1 MATKTYKKMEELTE
15 KAKSKDI
22 ISVAESLG
30 IKLTRTGQSFK
41 GEWAGHDS
49 FSFNP
54 RKNTFDWYG
63 RGLHGDSIDLV
74 KTIKDVN
81 FKGAVAYLNEID
93 VESFDLSKLPPKEKF
108 SYYLKDNEDIQELN
122 QYLIDKRGHSE
133 DTVSFFLSEGILSQS
148 TWRTTLDSG
157 KYFYEPVAVFKQLN
171 KQGAIDGASVQGFYK
186 NERIH
191 KDHKSGHLKRIMP
204 KSDGYGGFALN
215 IGKPRRL
222 IIFEAPIDMMSYYD
236 LHKEKLTDVKLVA
249 CDGYKL
255 MAYARYIIEIL
266 NPTWVYNSTSEGQK
280 DVYDRIQKIEEILP
294 NIEGLPQNF
303 ITFAYDNDAA
313 GNQFIQQ
320 FRETYPNIGKLS
332 QSDLPPLKEGQIKSD
347 WNDYLQKNKKEIKNT
362 IMNDNL
368 LKNYY
373 EMSLKDIRKGFDQ
386 FMTHTEDI
394 EYRQEMW
401 ENLQQNHKKY
411 RTQMIERN
419 LLPGEVYSEGHFI
432 QGEEKSAFD
441 FIDYED
447 IIPGSYDEETQTL
460 KIGFT
465 ANDKVKYNLHHF
477 EAVAKVTIPKQANRK
492 IVLDSK
498 EYFKSIAPETSLP
511 NVMEWKISRKEFE
524 IALTKET
531 DKGEIIPAKD
541 KITDEKSENYKHDI
555 YFYDGSGE
563 PELVARV
570 KDDESLAEAPIL
582 GNKERRKDRNYYLN
596 PTPSELKKIN
606 LSKFGLSEDKNLES
620 FTKKYLEKHKGI
632 EIIKNSPE
640 EPQEKNDFSN
650 KKERIN
656 GSMGSLPS
664 ENLEGSPVPDAK
676 APFESTVT
684 SDPTQSSR
692 YLKFT
697 TDRGYVSKVKQGYK
711 IADSKDLNYL
721 NRYAGV
727 IQDTAQWYQEQL
739 ADSQVYYLYQD
750 KDEVNILKVDYL
762 KSNFTHLTGVFA
774 LDKKQTSEK
783 TLDDLAAGKGHFNNL
798 LVSYGYR
805 EKLQVLPL
813 LPEIVE
819 STSFVF
825 NDLSDVPKM
834 GQLNVEKAIQSE
846 DKELL
851 LAFRSADG
859 KNFPASLLK
868 TGKNLKNS
876 LAEAADKKVI
886 LGVFQSKN
894 DEIMQLSINTE
905 VVKDRNINLKDFLE
919 SSLQE
924 QEIQKNEL
932 PNVQNNIEKEENKS
946 KSDSQCLSDILKAK
960 DTHAL
965 TAHMKAGVKEY
976 LNSDTY
982 KNYLNAVSKF
992 HRYSSKNIRLLLSQN
1007 ENISMVASYKD
1018 WKEKFERQVSK
1029 GSKSLKVYVPKIQK
1043 LKDYEGKVKLDPN
1056 GKEMTRTYFQL
1067 GSVFDVSQTTGKE
1080 IPKPVYQLEG
1090 EVKNYSNI
1098 YAALTKTTKA
1108 EIGFTDISTG
1118 AHGFYQP
1125 DSDIIRIQKGMKQ
1138 EQTIKTV
1145 IHEIAHSNLHNLEA
1159 RKKHE
1164 YTKEEK
1170 ELQAE
1175 SIAYVVSN
1183 HLGIDTSSYSFGYLA
1198 NWSSDKNTLDHLESS
1213 MSIIRDEAAKIIS
1226 RLDQELTQVK
1236 TKSAAKDS
1244 LESDIEKARL
1254 KQQQMEVNS
1263 QSKKEQRSLT
1273 QDNQE
1278 QQKEQNKK

>member
-22 ISVAESLG
+22 ISVAENLG

-93 VESFDLSKLPPKEKF
+93 VDSFDKSKLPPKEKF
-108 SYYLKDNEDIQELN
+108 SYYLKDNEGIQELN
-122 QYLIDKRGHSE
+122 QYLIEKRGLSD
-133 DTVSFFLSEGILSQS
+133 DTVSFFISAGILSQS
-148 TWRTTLDSG
+148 TWRTTIDSG
-157 KYFYEPVAVFKQLN
+157 EYFYEPVAVFKQIN
-171 KQGAIDGASVQGFYK
+171 NQGAIDGASVQGFYK
-186 NERIH
+186 NEKIH
-191 KDHKSGHLKRIMP
+191 KAHKSDHLKRIMP

-215 IGKPRRL
+215 IGTPKRL

-249 CDGYKL
+249 CDGYKP

-266 NPTWVYNSTSEGQK
+266 NPTWVYNSTSEGQQ
-280 DVYDRIQKIEEILP
+280 DVYDRIQKIEEIIP

-320 FRETYPNIGKLS
+320 FRETYPNIGQLS
-332 QSDLPPLKEGQIKSD
+332 QSDLPPLEEGQLKSD

-368 LKNYY
+368 
-373 EMSLKDIRKGFDQ
+373 
-386 FMTHTEDI
+386 
-394 EYRQEMW
+394 
-401 ENLQQNHKKY
+401 
-411 RTQMIERN
+411 
-419 LLPGEVYSEGHFI
+419 
-432 QGEEKSAFD
+432 
-441 FIDYED
+441 
-447 IIPGSYDEETQTL
+447 
-460 KIGFT
+460 
-465 ANDKVKYNLHHF
+465 
-477 EAVAKVTIPKQANRK
+477 
-492 IVLDSK
+492 SK
-498 EYFKSIAPETSLP
+498 TF
-511 NVMEWKISRKEFE
+511 
-524 IALTKET
+524 
-531 DKGEIIPAKD
+531 
-541 KITDEKSENYKHDI
+541 
-555 YFYDGSGE
+555 
-563 PELVARV
+563 
-570 KDDESLAEAPIL
+570 
-582 GNKERRKDRNYYLN
+582 
-596 PTPSELKKIN
+596 SELKQE
-606 LSKFGLSEDKNLES
+606 LLLES
-620 FTKKYLEKHKGI
+620 QRVKK
-632 EIIKNSPE
+632 SPE
-640 EPQEKNDFSN
+640 EPQEKDNFSN

-676 APFESTVT
+676 ASFESTVT

-711 IADSKDLNYL
+711 IADPKDLNYL

-739 ADSQVYYLYQD
+739 ADSKVYYLYQD
-750 KDEVNILKVDYL
+750 KDEVNILEVDYL

-894 DEIMQLSINTE
+894 DEIKQLSINTE
-905 VVKDRNINLKDFLE
+905 IVSDRDINLKNFLE
-919 SSLQE
+919 LALQE
-924 QEIQKNEL
+924 QEIQKSEL
-932 PNVQNNIEKEENKS
+932 PNIDNNIEKRDNRVNFDS
-946 KSDSQCLSDILKAK
+946 KSLSDILKEN

-965 TAHMKAGVKEY
+965 SAHMKAGVKEY
-976 LNSDTY
+976 LNSNTY
-982 KNYLNAVSKF
+982 KNYLDAVSKL

-1007 ENISMVASYKD
+1007 QNISMVASYKD

-1043 LKDYEGKVKLDPN
+1043 LKDDEGKVKLDPN

-1175 SIAYVVSN
+1175 SVAYVVSN
-1183 HLGIDTSSYSFGYLA
+1183 HLGVDTSSYSFGYLA

-1213 MSIIRDEAAKIIS
+1213 MSIVRDEAAKIIS

-1236 TKSAAKDS
+1236 TKTVAKNS
-1244 LESDIEKARL
+1244 LEADIEKARL
-1254 KQQQMEVNS
+1254 KQQQMEVSS
-1263 QSKKEQRSLT
+1263 QTKKEQSPT
-1273 QDNQE
+1273 QDNQG
-1278 QQKEQNKK
+1278 QQKEPNKK

>member
-1 MATKTYKKMEELTE
+1 MEELTE

-22 ISVAESLG
+22 ISVAENLG

-93 VESFDLSKLPPKEKF
+93 VESFDKSKLPPKEKF
-108 SYYLKDNEDIQELN
+108 SYYLKDNEDVRELN
-122 QYLIDKRGHSE
+122 QYLIEKRGHSE
-133 DTVSFFLSEGILSQS
+133 DTVSFFISEGILSQS
-148 TWRTTLDSG
+148 TWRTTLDNG
-157 KYFYEPVAVFKQLN
+157 EYFYESVAVFKQLN

-186 NERIH
+186 NEKIH

-215 IGKPRRL
+215 IGTPKRL

-236 LHKEKLTDVKLVA
+236 LHKENLADVKLVA
-249 CDGYKL
+249 CDGYKP

-280 DVYDRIQKIEEILP
+280 DVYDRIQKIEEIIP

-320 FRETYPNIGKLS
+320 FKQTYPNIGQLS
-332 QSDLPPLKEGQIKSD
+332 QSDLPPLEEGQLKSD
-347 WNDYLQKNKKEIKNT
+347 WNDYLQKNKKEIQNT

-386 FMTHTEDI
+386 FMTQTEDI

-419 LLPGEVYSEGHFI
+419 LLLGEVYTEGHFI

-447 IIPGSYDEETQTL
+447 IVPGSYDEETQTL

-511 NVMEWKISRKEFE
+511 NVMEWKISRKYFE
-524 IALTKET
+524 TALPKALNKT
-531 DKGEIIPAKD
+531 DI
-541 KITDEKSENYKHDI
+541 
-555 YFYDGSGE
+555 DG
-563 PELVARV
+563 
-570 KDDESLAEAPIL
+570 AEM
-582 GNKERRKDRNYYLN
+582 
-596 PTPSELKKIN
+596 KK
-606 LSKFGLSEDKNLES
+606 
-620 FTKKYLEKHKGI
+620 
-632 EIIKNSPE
+632 SPE

-664 ENLEGSPVPDAK
+664 ANLEGSPVPDAK

-711 IADSKDLNYL
+711 IVDSKDLNYL

-727 IQDTAQWYQEQL
+727 IQDTAQWYQEHL
-739 ADSQVYYLYQD
+739 ADSKVYYLYQD

-894 DEIMQLSINTE
+894 DEIKQLSINTE
-905 VVKDRNINLKDFLE
+905 VVKDKNINLKDFLE
-919 SSLQE
+919 TSLQE

-932 PNVQNNIEKEENKS
+932 PNVKNNIEKEENNS
-946 KSDSQCLSDILKAK
+946 KSDLKSLSDILKAK

-982 KNYLNAVSKF
+982 KNYLDAVSKF

-1043 LKDYEGKVKLDPN
+1043 LKDDEGKVKLDPN
-1056 GKEMTRTYFQL
+1056 GKELTRTYFQL

-1080 IPKPVYQLEG
+1080 IPKPVYKLEG

-1108 EIGFTDISTG
+1108 EIGFTDISSS

-1125 DSDIIRIQKGMKQ
+1125 DADIIRIQKGMKQ

-1175 SIAYVVSN
+1175 SVAYVVSN

>member
-22 ISVAESLG
+22 VSVADSLG

-93 VESFDLSKLPPKEKF
+93 VESFDKSKLSPKEKF

-157 KYFYEPVAVFKQLN
+157 EYFYEPVAVFKQLN
-171 KQGAIDGASVQGFYK
+171 KQGVIDGASVQGFYK
-186 NERIH
+186 NEKIH

-215 IGKPRRL
+215 IGTPKRL

-236 LHKEKLTDVKLVA
+236 LHKENLTDVKLVA
-249 CDGYKL
+249 CDGYKP

-266 NPTWVYNSTSEGQK
+266 NPTWVYNSTSEDQK
-280 DVYDRIQKIEEILP
+280 DVYDRIQKIEEIIP

-320 FRETYPNIGKLS
+320 FKQTYPNIGQLS
-332 QSDLPPLKEGQIKSD
+332 QSDLPPLEEGQLKSD
-347 WNDYLQKNKKEIKNT
+347 WNDYLQKNKKEIQNT

-447 IIPGSYDEETQTL
+447 IVPGSYDEETQTL

-492 IVLDSK
+492 IVLNSK

-511 NVMEWKISRKEFE
+511 NVMEWKISRKDFEVALNKQKTESTHKEFVNE
-524 IALTKET
+524 INNLEKYAS
-531 DKGEIIPAKD
+531 DKGLYLWTRNENWMSD
-541 KITDEKSENYKHDI
+541 SENDEGEQFLFDEGLYAANA
-555 YFYDGSGE
+555 YDFTSIDDFDAWLKAE
-563 PELVARV
+563 EVFLV
-570 KDDESLAEAPIL
+570 DGL
-582 GNKERRKDRNYYLN
+582 GQTK
-596 PTPSELKKIN
+596 TFSELKHE
-606 LSKFGLSEDKNLES
+606 LLLES
-620 FTKKYLEKHKGI
+620 QKVKK
-632 EIIKNSPE
+632 SPE
-640 EPQEKNDFSN
+640 EPQEKDNFSN

-697 TDRGYVSKVKQGYK
+697 TDKGYVSKVKQGYK
-711 IADSKDLNYL
+711 IADPKDLNYL

-739 ADSQVYYLYQD
+739 ADSKVYYLYQD
-750 KDEVNILKVDYL
+750 KNEVNILEVDYL

-851 LAFRSADG
+851 LAFRSVDG

-868 TGKNLKNS
+868 TGKNFKNS

-894 DEIMQLSINTE
+894 YEIKQLSINTE
-905 VVKDRNINLKDFLE
+905 VVKDRNLSLKDFLE

-932 PNVQNNIEKEENKS
+932 PNIENNIEKAENKA
-946 KSDSQCLSDILKAK
+946 KSDSKSLSDILKSK

-982 KNYLNAVSKF
+982 KNYLDAVSKF

-1007 ENISMVASYKD
+1007 QNISMVASYKD

-1043 LKDYEGKVKLDPN
+1043 LKDDEGKVKLDPN

-1175 SIAYVVSN
+1175 SVAYVVSN

-1198 NWSSDKNTLDHLESS
+1198 NWSSDINTLDHLESS
-1213 MSIIRDEAAKIIS
+1213 MAIIRDEASKIIS

-1254 KQQQMEVNS
+1254 KQQQMEVSS
-1263 QSKKEQRSLT
+1263 QTKKEQSPI
-1273 QDNQE
+1273 QDNQV
-1278 QQKEQNKK
+1278 QQKEPNKK

>member
-15 KAKSKDI
+15 KAKTKDI
-22 ISVAESLG
+22 VSVAESLG
-30 IKLTRTGQSFK
+30 IKLTRTGQSYK

-63 RGLHGDSIDLV
+63 RGLHGDAIDLV
-74 KTIKDVN
+74 KTIKDLN

-93 VESFDLSKLPPKEKF
+93 VDSFDKSKLPPKEKF

-122 QYLIDKRGHSE
+122 QYLIEKRGHSE
-133 DTVSFFLSEGILSQS
+133 DTVSFFVSEGILSQS
-148 TWRTTLDSG
+148 TWRTTLNSG
-157 KYFYEPVAVFKQLN
+157 EYFYEPVAVFKQIN

-186 NERIH
+186 NEKIH

-215 IGKPRRL
+215 IGTPKRI

-236 LHKEKLTDVKLVA
+236 LHKENLNDVKLIA
-249 CDGYKL
+249 CDGYKP

-266 NPTWVYNSTSEGQK
+266 NPAWVYKSTSEGQQ
-280 DVYDRIQKIEEILP
+280 DVYDRIQKIEEIIP

-332 QSDLPPLKEGQIKSD
+332 QSDLPPLEEGQLKSD

-419 LLPGEVYSEGHFI
+419 LLPGEFYTEGHFI

-447 IIPGSYDEETQTL
+447 IVPGSYDEETQTL

-492 IVLDSK
+492 IVLNSK

-511 NVMEWKISRKEFE
+511 NVMEWKISRKDFEVALNKQKTESTHKEFVNE
-524 IALTKET
+524 INNLEKYAS
-531 DKGEIIPAKD
+531 DKGVYLWTRNENWMSD
-541 KITDEKSENYKHDI
+541 SENDEGEQFLFDEGLYAANA
-555 YFYDGSGE
+555 YDFTSIDDLDAWLKAE
-563 PELVARV
+563 EVFLVNG
-570 KDDESLAEAPIL
+570 L
-582 GNKERRKDRNYYLN
+582 GQTKSF
-596 PTPSELKKIN
+596 SELKHE
-606 LSKFGLSEDKNLES
+606 LLLES
-620 FTKKYLEKHKGI
+620 QKVKK
-632 EIIKNSPE
+632 SPE
-640 EPQEKNDFSN
+640 EPQEKDNFSN

-664 ENLEGSPVPDAK
+664 ENLEGSPAPDAK

-711 IADSKDLNYL
+711 IADPKDLNYL

-739 ADSQVYYLYQD
+739 ADSKVYYLYQD
-750 KDEVNILKVDYL
+750 KDEVNILEVDYL

-894 DEIMQLSINTE
+894 DEIKQLSINTE

-924 QEIQKNEL
+924 QEIQKIEL
-932 PNVQNNIEKEENKS
+932 PNIENNIEKAENKA
-946 KSDSQCLSDILKAK
+946 KSDSKSLSDILKAK

-982 KNYLNAVSKF
+982 KNYLDAVSKF

-1007 ENISMVASYKD
+1007 QNISMVASYKD

-1043 LKDYEGKVKLDPN
+1043 LKDDEGKVKLDPS

-1175 SIAYVVSN
+1175 SVAYVVSN

-1198 NWSSDKNTLDHLESS
+1198 NWSSDINTLNHLESS
-1213 MSIIRDEAAKIIS
+1213 MAIIRDEAAKIIS

-1254 KQQQMEVNS
+1254 KQQQMEVSS
-1263 QSKKEQRSLT
+1263 QTKKEQSPI
-1273 QDNQE
+1273 QDNQV
-1278 QQKEQNKK
+1278 QQKEPNKK

>member
-22 ISVAESLG
+22 ISVAERLS

-93 VESFDLSKLPPKEKF
+93 VDSFDNSKLPPKEKF

-122 QYLIDKRGHSE
+122 QYLIEKRGLSD
-133 DTVSFFLSEGILSQS
+133 DTVSFFISAGILSQS

-157 KYFYEPVAVFKQLN
+157 EYFYEPVAVFKQIN
-171 KQGAIDGASVQGFYK
+171 NHGAIDGASVQGFYK
-186 NERIH
+186 NEKIH
-191 KDHKSGHLKRIMP
+191 KAHKSGHLKRIMP

-215 IGKPRRL
+215 IGTPKRL

-249 CDGYKL
+249 CDGYKP

-266 NPTWVYNSTSEGQK
+266 NPTWVYNSTSEGQQ
-280 DVYDRIQKIEEILP
+280 DVYDRIQKIEEIIP

-320 FRETYPNIGKLS
+320 FRETYPNIGQLS
-332 QSDLPPLKEGQIKSD
+332 QSDLPPLEEGQLKSD

-368 LKNYY
+368 
-373 EMSLKDIRKGFDQ
+373 
-386 FMTHTEDI
+386 
-394 EYRQEMW
+394 
-401 ENLQQNHKKY
+401 
-411 RTQMIERN
+411 
-419 LLPGEVYSEGHFI
+419 
-432 QGEEKSAFD
+432 
-441 FIDYED
+441 
-447 IIPGSYDEETQTL
+447 
-460 KIGFT
+460 
-465 ANDKVKYNLHHF
+465 
-477 EAVAKVTIPKQANRK
+477 
-492 IVLDSK
+492 SK
-498 EYFKSIAPETSLP
+498 TF
-511 NVMEWKISRKEFE
+511 
-524 IALTKET
+524 
-531 DKGEIIPAKD
+531 
-541 KITDEKSENYKHDI
+541 
-555 YFYDGSGE
+555 
-563 PELVARV
+563 
-570 KDDESLAEAPIL
+570 
-582 GNKERRKDRNYYLN
+582 
-596 PTPSELKKIN
+596 SELKQE
-606 LSKFGLSEDKNLES
+606 LLLES
-620 FTKKYLEKHKGI
+620 QRVKK
-632 EIIKNSPE
+632 SPE
-640 EPQEKNDFSN
+640 EPQEKDNFSN

-676 APFESTVT
+676 ASFESTVT

-711 IADSKDLNYL
+711 IADPKDLNYL

-739 ADSQVYYLYQD
+739 ADSKVYYLYQD
-750 KDEVNILKVDYL
+750 KDEVNILEVDYL

-868 TGKNLKNS
+868 TGKNFKNS

-894 DEIMQLSINTE
+894 DEIKQLSINTE
-905 VVKDRNINLKDFLE
+905 IVKDRNLSLKDFLE

-932 PNVQNNIEKEENKS
+932 PNIENNIEKAENKA
-946 KSDSQCLSDILKAK
+946 KSDSKSLSDILKSK

-965 TAHMKAGVKEY
+965 TAHMKAGVNEY

-982 KNYLNAVSKF
+982 KNYLDAVSKF

-1007 ENISMVASYKD
+1007 QNISMVASYKD

-1043 LKDYEGKVKLDPN
+1043 LKDDEGKVKLDPN

-1125 DSDIIRIQKGMKQ
+1125 DSDIIKIQKGMKQ

-1175 SIAYVVSN
+1175 SVAYVVSN

-1213 MSIIRDEAAKIIS
+1213 MSIVRDEAAKIIS

-1236 TKSAAKDS
+1236 TKNVAKDS
-1244 LESDIEKARL
+1244 LEADIEKARL
-1254 KQQQMEVNS
+1254 KQQQMEVSS
-1263 QSKKEQRSLT
+1263 QTKKEQSPI
-1273 QDNQE
+1273 QDNQV
-1278 QQKEQNKK
+1278 QQKEPNKK

>member
-22 ISVAESLG
+22 VSVADSLG

-93 VESFDLSKLPPKEKF
+93 VESFDKSKLLPKEKF

-157 KYFYEPVAVFKQLN
+157 EYFYEPVAVFKQLN
-171 KQGAIDGASVQGFYK
+171 KEGAIDGASVQGFYK
-186 NERIH
+186 NEKIH
-191 KDHKSGHLKRIMP
+191 KDHKSSHLKRIMP

-215 IGKPRRL
+215 IGTPKRL

-236 LHKEKLTDVKLVA
+236 LHKENLIDVKLVA
-249 CDGYKL
+249 CDGYKP

-266 NPTWVYNSTSEGQK
+266 NPTWVYKSTSEGQQ
-280 DVYDRIQKIEEILP
+280 DVYDRIQKIEEIIP

-332 QSDLPPLKEGQIKSD
+332 QSDLPPLEEGQLKSD

-419 LLPGEVYSEGHFI
+419 LLPGEVYTEGHFI

-447 IIPGSYDEETQTL
+447 IVPGSYDEETQTL

-492 IVLDSK
+492 IVLNSK

-511 NVMEWKISRKEFE
+511 NVMEWKISRKDFEVALNKQKTESTHKEFVNE
-524 IALTKET
+524 IHNLEKYAS
-531 DKGEIIPAKD
+531 DKGLYLWTRNENWMSD
-541 KITDEKSENYKHDI
+541 SENDEGEQFLFDEGLYAANA
-555 YFYDGSGE
+555 YDFTSIDDLDAWLKAE
-563 PELVARV
+563 EVFLV
-570 KDDESLAEAPIL
+570 DGL
-582 GNKERRKDRNYYLN
+582 GQTK
-596 PTPSELKKIN
+596 TFSELKQE
-606 LSKFGLSEDKNLES
+606 LLLES
-620 FTKKYLEKHKGI
+620 QKVKK
-632 EIIKNSPE
+632 SPE
-640 EPQEKNDFSN
+640 EPQEKDNFSN

-664 ENLEGSPVPDAK
+664 ENLEGSPAPDAK

-711 IADSKDLNYL
+711 IADPKDLNYL

-739 ADSQVYYLYQD
+739 ADSKVYYLYQD
-750 KDEVNILKVDYL
+750 KDEVNILEVDYL

-894 DEIMQLSINTE
+894 DEIKQLSINTE
-905 VVKDRNINLKDFLE
+905 VVKDRNLSLKDFLE

-932 PNVQNNIEKEENKS
+932 PIIENNIEKAENKAKAHS
-946 KSDSQCLSDILKAK
+946 KSLSDILKAK

-982 KNYLNAVSKF
+982 KNYLDAVSKF

-1007 ENISMVASYKD
+1007 QNISMVASYKD
-1018 WKEKFERQVSK
+1018 WNEKFERQVSK

-1043 LKDYEGKVKLDPN
+1043 LKDDEGKVKLDPN

-1175 SIAYVVSN
+1175 SVAYVVSN

-1198 NWSSDKNTLDHLESS
+1198 NWSSDINTLDHLEGS
-1213 MSIIRDEAAKIIS
+1213 MAIIRDEAAKIIS

-1236 TKSAAKDS
+1236 TKNVAKDS
-1244 LESDIEKARL
+1244 LEADIEKARL
-1254 KQQQMEVNS
+1254 KQQQMEVSS
-1263 QSKKEQRSLT
+1263 QTKKEQSPI
-1273 QDNQE
+1273 QDNQV
-1278 QQKEQNKK
+1278 QQKEPNKK

>member
-22 ISVAESLG
+22 VSVAESLG

-49 FSFNP
+49 FSFNS

-63 RGLHGDSIDLV
+63 RGLHGDAIDLV
-74 KTIKDVN
+74 KTIKDLN

-93 VESFDLSKLPPKEKF
+93 VESFDKSKLPPKEKF
-108 SYYLKDNEDIQELN
+108 SYYLKDNEDIRELN
-122 QYLIDKRGHSE
+122 QYLIEERGHSE
-133 DTVSFFLSEGILSQS
+133 DTVSFFISEGILSQS

-157 KYFYEPVAVFKQLN
+157 EYLYEPVAVFKQFN

-186 NERIH
+186 NEKIH

-215 IGKPRRL
+215 IGTPKRL

-236 LHKEKLTDVKLVA
+236 LHKENLTDVKLVA
-249 CDGYKL
+249 CDGYKP

-266 NPTWVYNSTSEGQK
+266 NPTWAYNSTSKGQQ
-280 DVYDRIQKIEEILP
+280 DVYDRIQKIEEIIP

-320 FRETYPNIGKLS
+320 FKQTYPNLSQLS
-332 QSDLPPLKEGQIKSD
+332 QSDLPPLEEGQLKSD
-347 WNDYLQKNKKEIKNT
+347 WNDYLLKNKKESQHT

-373 EMSLKDIRKGFDQ
+373 EISLKDIRKGFVQ
-386 FMTHTEDI
+386 FMTHTEDM

-411 RTQMIERN
+411 RSQMIERN
-419 LLPGEVYSEGHFI
+419 LLPGEVYSEGHVI

-460 KIGFT
+460 RIGFT

-492 IVLDSK
+492 IALDSK

-524 IALTKET
+524 IALPKEINKA
-531 DKGEIIPAKD
+531 DIDVAEI
-541 KITDEKSENYKHDI
+541 
-555 YFYDGSGE
+555 
-563 PELVARV
+563 
-570 KDDESLAEAPIL
+570 
-582 GNKERRKDRNYYLN
+582 
-596 PTPSELKKIN
+596 KK
-606 LSKFGLSEDKNLES
+606 
-620 FTKKYLEKHKGI
+620 
-632 EIIKNSPE
+632 SPE

-727 IQDTAQWYQEQL
+727 IQDTAQWYKEQL
-739 ADSQVYYLYQD
+739 ADSKVYYLYQD
-750 KDEVNILKVDYL
+750 KDEVNILEVDYL

-783 TLDDLAAGKGHFNNL
+783 TLDDFAAGKGHFNNL

-868 TGKNLKNS
+868 TGKNLKNA

-886 LGVFQSKN
+886 LGVFQRKN
-894 DEIMQLSINTE
+894 DEIKQHSINTE
-905 VVKDRNINLKDFLE
+905 VVKDENINLKDFLE

-932 PNVQNNIEKEENKS
+932 PNIENNIEKVENKAKFDS
-946 KSDSQCLSDILKAK
+946 KLLSDILKAK
-960 DTHAL
+960 DTYAL

-982 KNYLNAVSKF
+982 KNYLDAVSKF

-1043 LKDYEGKVKLDPN
+1043 LKDDEGKVKLDPN

-1108 EIGFTDISTG
+1108 EIGFTDISSST
-1118 AHGFYQP
+1118 HGFYQP
-1125 DSDIIRIQKGMKQ
+1125 DADIIRIQKGMKQ

-1175 SIAYVVSN
+1175 SVAYVVSN

-1198 NWSSDKNTLDHLESS
+1198 NWSSDKNTLNHLESS

-1226 RLDQELTQVK
+1226 RLDQELTQAK
-1236 TKSAAKDS
+1236 TKSTVKDS

>member
-1 MATKTYKKMEELTE
+1 MATKTYKKMEELTQ

-30 IKLTRTGQSFK
+30 IKLTRTGQTFK

-74 KTIKDVN
+74 KIIKDVN

-93 VESFDLSKLPPKEKF
+93 VESFDKSKLPPKEKF
-108 SYYLKDNEDIQELN
+108 SYYLKDNEDVRELN
-122 QYLIDKRGHSE
+122 QYLIEKRGHSE

-148 TWRTTLDSG
+148 IWRTTLDSG
-157 KYFYEPVAVFKQLN
+157 EYFYEPVAVFKQLN

-186 NERIH
+186 NEKIH

-215 IGKPRRL
+215 IGTPKRL

-236 LHKEKLTDVKLVA
+236 LHKENLTDVKLVA
-249 CDGYKL
+249 CDGYKPT
-255 MAYARYIIEIL
+255 AYARYIIEIL
-266 NPTWVYNSTSEGQK
+266 NPTWVYNSTSEAQK
-280 DVYDRIQKIEEILP
+280 DVYDRIQKIEEIIP

-320 FRETYPNIGKLS
+320 FRETYPNIGQLS
-332 QSDLPPLKEGQIKSD
+332 QSDLPPLEEGQLKSD
-347 WNDYLQKNKKEIKNT
+347 WNDYLLKNKKESQNT

-386 FMTHTEDI
+386 FMTHTEDM

-401 ENLQQNHKKY
+401 ENLQQNHKKF
-411 RTQMIERN
+411 RSQMIERN

-447 IIPGSYDEETQTL
+447 IVPGSYDEETQTL

-492 IVLDSK
+492 IVLNSK

-511 NVMEWKISRKEFE
+511 NVMEWKISRKDFEVALNKQKTESTHKEFVNE
-524 IALTKET
+524 INNLEKYAS
-531 DKGEIIPAKD
+531 DKGLYLWTRNENWMSD
-541 KITDEKSENYKHDI
+541 SENDEGEQFLFDEGI
-555 YFYDGSGE
+555 YAANAYDFTSIDDLDAWLKAE
-563 PELVARV
+563 EVFLV
-570 KDDESLAEAPIL
+570 DGL
-582 GNKERRKDRNYYLN
+582 GQTK
-596 PTPSELKKIN
+596 TFSELKQE
-606 LSKFGLSEDKNLES
+606 LLLES
-620 FTKKYLEKHKGI
+620 QRVKK
-632 EIIKNSPE
+632 SPE
-640 EPQEKNDFSN
+640 EPQEKDNFIN

-676 APFESTVT
+676 ASFESTVT

-711 IADSKDLNYL
+711 IADPKDLNYL

-739 ADSQVYYLYQD
+739 ADSKVYYLYQD
-750 KDEVNILKVDYL
+750 KDEVNILEVDYL

-894 DEIMQLSINTE
+894 DEIKQLSINTE
-905 VVKDRNINLKDFLE
+905 VVKDRNLSLKDFLE

-932 PNVQNNIEKEENKS
+932 SNIENNIEKAENKA
-946 KSDSQCLSDILKAK
+946 KSDSKSLSDILKAK

-982 KNYLNAVSKF
+982 KNYLDVVSKF

-1007 ENISMVASYKD
+1007 HNISMVASYKD

-1043 LKDYEGKVKLDPN
+1043 LKDDEGKVKLDPN

-1175 SIAYVVSN
+1175 SVAYVVSN

-1198 NWSSDKNTLDHLESS
+1198 NWSSDINTLDHLESS
-1213 MSIIRDEAAKIIS
+1213 MAIIRDEAAKIIS
-1226 RLDQELTQVK
+1226 RLDQELIQVK
-1236 TKSAAKDS
+1236 TKNVAKDS
-1244 LESDIEKARL
+1244 LEADIEKARL
-1254 KQQQMEVNS
+1254 KQQQMEVSS
-1263 QSKKEQRSLT
+1263 QTKKEQSPI
-1273 QDNQE
+1273 QDNQV
-1278 QQKEQNKK
+1278 QQKEPNKK

>member
-22 ISVAESLG
+22 ISVAENLG

-63 RGLHGDSIDLV
+63 RGLHGDSINLV

-93 VESFDLSKLPPKEKF
+93 VDSFDKSKLPPKEKF
-108 SYYLKDNEDIQELN
+108 SYYLKDDEDIQELN
-122 QYLIDKRGHSE
+122 QYLIEKRGLSD
-133 DTVSFFLSEGILSQS
+133 DTVSFFISTGILSQS

-157 KYFYEPVAVFKQLN
+157 EYFYEPVAVFKQIN
-171 KQGAIDGASVQGFYK
+171 NQGAIDGASVQGFYK
-186 NERIH
+186 NEKIH
-191 KDHKSGHLKRIMP
+191 KAHKSGHLKRIMP

-215 IGKPRRL
+215 IGTPKRL

-249 CDGYKL
+249 CDGYKP

-266 NPTWVYNSTSEGQK
+266 NPTWVYNSTSEGQQ
-280 DVYDRIQKIEEILP
+280 DVYDRIQKIEEIIP

-320 FRETYPNIGKLS
+320 FRETYPNIGQLS
-332 QSDLPPLKEGQIKSD
+332 QSDLPPLEERQLKSD

-368 LKNYY
+368 
-373 EMSLKDIRKGFDQ
+373 
-386 FMTHTEDI
+386 
-394 EYRQEMW
+394 
-401 ENLQQNHKKY
+401 
-411 RTQMIERN
+411 
-419 LLPGEVYSEGHFI
+419 
-432 QGEEKSAFD
+432 
-441 FIDYED
+441 
-447 IIPGSYDEETQTL
+447 
-460 KIGFT
+460 
-465 ANDKVKYNLHHF
+465 
-477 EAVAKVTIPKQANRK
+477 
-492 IVLDSK
+492 SK
-498 EYFKSIAPETSLP
+498 TF
-511 NVMEWKISRKEFE
+511 
-524 IALTKET
+524 
-531 DKGEIIPAKD
+531 
-541 KITDEKSENYKHDI
+541 
-555 YFYDGSGE
+555 
-563 PELVARV
+563 
-570 KDDESLAEAPIL
+570 
-582 GNKERRKDRNYYLN
+582 
-596 PTPSELKKIN
+596 SELKQE
-606 LSKFGLSEDKNLES
+606 LLLES
-620 FTKKYLEKHKGI
+620 QRVKK
-632 EIIKNSPE
+632 SPE
-640 EPQEKNDFSN
+640 EPQEKDNFSN

-676 APFESTVT
+676 ASFESTVT

-711 IADSKDLNYL
+711 IADPKDLNYL

-727 IQDTAQWYQEQL
+727 VQDTAQWYQEQL
-739 ADSQVYYLYQD
+739 ADSKVYYLYQD
-750 KDEVNILKVDYL
+750 KDEVNILEVDYL

-834 GQLNVEKAIQSE
+834 GQLNVKKAIQSE

-894 DEIMQLSINTE
+894 DEIKQLSINTE
-905 VVKDRNINLKDFLE
+905 IVSDRDINLKNFLE
-919 SSLQE
+919 LALQE
-924 QEIQKNEL
+924 QEIQKSEL
-932 PNVQNNIEKEENKS
+932 PNIDNNIEKRDNRVNFDS
-946 KSDSQCLSDILKAK
+946 KSLSDILKEN

-965 TAHMKAGVKEY
+965 SAHMKAGVKEY
-976 LNSDTY
+976 LNSNTY
-982 KNYLNAVSKF
+982 KNYLDAVSKL

-1007 ENISMVASYKD
+1007 QNISMVASYKD

-1043 LKDYEGKVKLDPN
+1043 LKDDEGKVKLDPN

-1175 SIAYVVSN
+1175 SVAYVVSN
-1183 HLGIDTSSYSFGYLA
+1183 HLGVDTSSYSFGYLA

-1213 MSIIRDEAAKIIS
+1213 MSIVRDEAAKIIS

-1236 TKSAAKDS
+1236 TKTVAKNS
-1244 LESDIEKARL
+1244 LEADIEKARL
-1254 KQQQMEVNS
+1254 KQQQMEVSS
-1263 QSKKEQRSLT
+1263 QTKKEQSPT
-1273 QDNQE
+1273 QDNQG
-1278 QQKEQNKK
+1278 QQKEPNKK

>member
-22 ISVAESLG
+22 ISVAENLG

-93 VESFDLSKLPPKEKF
+93 VDSFDKSKLPPKEKF

-122 QYLIDKRGHSE
+122 QYLIEKRDLSD
-133 DTVSFFLSEGILSQS
+133 DTVSFFISAGILSQS

-157 KYFYEPVAVFKQLN
+157 EYIYEPVAVFKQIN
-171 KQGAIDGASVQGFYK
+171 NQGAIDGASVQGFYK
-186 NERIH
+186 NEKIH
-191 KDHKSGHLKRIMP
+191 KAHKSGHLKRIMP

-215 IGKPRRL
+215 IGTPKRL

-249 CDGYKL
+249 CDGYKP

-266 NPTWVYNSTSEGQK
+266 NPTWVYNSTSEGQQ
-280 DVYDRIQKIEEILP
+280 DVYDRIQKIEEIIP

-320 FRETYPNIGKLS
+320 FRETYPNIGQLS
-332 QSDLPPLKEGQIKSD
+332 QSDLPPLEEGQLKSD

-362 IMNDNL
+362 ILNDNL

-419 LLPGEVYSEGHFI
+419 LLPGEVYTEGHFI

-447 IIPGSYDEETQTL
+447 IVPGSYDEETQTL

-492 IVLDSK
+492 IVLNSK

-511 NVMEWKISRKEFE
+511 NVMEWKISRKDFEVALNKQKTESTHKEFVNE
-524 IALTKET
+524 INNLEKYAS
-531 DKGEIIPAKD
+531 DKGLYLWTRNENWMSD
-541 KITDEKSENYKHDI
+541 SENDEGEQFLFDEGLYAANA
-555 YFYDGSGE
+555 YDFTSIDDLDAWLKAE
-563 PELVARV
+563 EVFLV
-570 KDDESLAEAPIL
+570 DGL
-582 GNKERRKDRNYYLN
+582 GQTKSF
-596 PTPSELKKIN
+596 SELKHELLI
-606 LSKFGLSEDKNLES
+606 ES
-620 FTKKYLEKHKGI
+620 QKVKK
-632 EIIKNSPE
+632 SPE
-640 EPQEKNDFSN
+640 EPQEKDNFSN

-676 APFESTVT
+676 ASFESTVT

-711 IADSKDLNYL
+711 IADPKDLNYL

-739 ADSQVYYLYQD
+739 ADSKVYYLYQD
-750 KDEVNILKVDYL
+750 KDEVNILEVDYL

-894 DEIMQLSINTE
+894 DEIKQLSINTE
-905 VVKDRNINLKDFLE
+905 VVKDRNLRLKDFLE

-924 QEIQKNEL
+924 QEIQKNEF
-932 PNVQNNIEKEENKS
+932 PNIENNIEKAENKD
-946 KSDSQCLSDILKAK
+946 KSDSKSLSDILKAK

-982 KNYLNAVSKF
+982 KNYLDAVSKF

-1007 ENISMVASYKD
+1007 QNISMVASYKD

-1029 GSKSLKVYVPKIQK
+1029 GAKSLKVYVPKIQK
-1043 LKDYEGKVKLDPN
+1043 LKDDGGKVKLDPN

-1175 SIAYVVSN
+1175 SVAYVVSN

-1198 NWSSDKNTLDHLESS
+1198 NWSSDINTLDHLESS
-1213 MSIIRDEAAKIIS
+1213 MAIIRDEAAKIIS

-1236 TKSAAKDS
+1236 TKNVAKDS
-1244 LESDIEKARL
+1244 LEADIEKARL
-1254 KQQQMEVNS
+1254 KQQQMEVSS
-1263 QSKKEQRSLT
+1263 QTKKEQSPI
-1273 QDNQE
+1273 QDNQV

>member
-30 IKLTRTGQSFK
+30 IKLTRTGQTFK

-74 KTIKDVN
+74 KIIKDVN

-93 VESFDLSKLPPKEKF
+93 VESFDKSKLPPKEKF
-108 SYYLKDNEDIQELN
+108 SYYLKDNEDVRELN
-122 QYLIDKRGHSE
+122 QYLIEKRGHSE

-148 TWRTTLDSG
+148 IWRTTLDSG
-157 KYFYEPVAVFKQLN
+157 EYFYEPVAVFKQLN

-186 NERIH
+186 NEKIH

-215 IGKPRRL
+215 IGTPKRL

-236 LHKEKLTDVKLVA
+236 LHKENLTDVKLVA
-249 CDGYKL
+249 CDGYKP

-266 NPTWVYNSTSEGQK
+266 NPTWVYNSTSEAQK
-280 DVYDRIQKIEEILP
+280 DVYDRIQKIEEIIP

-320 FRETYPNIGKLS
+320 FRETYPNIGQLS
-332 QSDLPPLKEGQIKSD
+332 QSDLPPLEEGQLKSD

-386 FMTHTEDI
+386 FMSHTEDI

-419 LLPGEVYSEGHFI
+419 LLPGELYSEGHFI

-465 ANDKVKYNLHHF
+465 ANDKVKYNIHHF

-492 IVLDSK
+492 IVLNSK
-498 EYFKSIAPETSLP
+498 EYFKSIALETSLP
-511 NVMEWKISRKEFE
+511 NVMEWKISRKDFEVALSKQKTESTHKEFVNE
-524 IALTKET
+524 INNLEKYAS
-531 DKGEIIPAKD
+531 DKGLYLWTRNENWMSD
-541 KITDEKSENYKHDI
+541 SENDEGEQFLFDEGLYAANA
-555 YFYDGSGE
+555 YDFTSIDDLDAWLKAE
-563 PELVARV
+563 EVFLVDGLGQT
-570 KDDESLAEAPIL
+570 KSL
-582 GNKERRKDRNYYLN
+582 
-596 PTPSELKKIN
+596 SELKHE
-606 LSKFGLSEDKNLES
+606 LLLES
-620 FTKKYLEKHKGI
+620 QKVKK
-632 EIIKNSPE
+632 SPE
-640 EPQEKNDFSN
+640 EPQEKDNFSN

-664 ENLEGSPVPDAK
+664 ENLEGSPAPDAK

-711 IADSKDLNYL
+711 IADPKDLNYL

-739 ADSQVYYLYQD
+739 ADSQVYYLYQA

-894 DEIMQLSINTE
+894 DEIKQLSINTE
-905 VVKDRNINLKDFLE
+905 VVKDRNISLKDFIE

-932 PNVQNNIEKEENKS
+932 PNIENNIEKAENKA
-946 KSDSQCLSDILKAK
+946 KSDSKSLSDILKAK

-982 KNYLNAVSKF
+982 KNYLDAVSKL
-992 HRYSSKNIRLLLSQN
+992 HRYSSKNIRLLLNQN
-1007 ENISMVASYKD
+1007 QNISMVASYKD

-1043 LKDYEGKVKLDPN
+1043 LKDNEGKVKLDPN
-1056 GKEMTRTYFQL
+1056 GKEMIRTYFQL

-1125 DSDIIRIQKGMKQ
+1125 DSDIIRIQKGMTQ

-1175 SIAYVVSN
+1175 SVAYVVSN

-1198 NWSSDKNTLDHLESS
+1198 NWSSDINTLDHLESS
-1213 MSIIRDEAAKIIS
+1213 MAIIRDEASKIIS

-1254 KQQQMEVNS
+1254 KQQQMEVSS
-1263 QSKKEQRSLT
+1263 QTKKEQSPI
-1273 QDNQE
+1273 QDNQV
-1278 QQKEQNKK
+1278 QQKEPNKK

>member
-1 MATKTYKKMEELTE
+1 MEELTE
-15 KAKSKDI
+15 KAKTKDI
-22 ISVAESLG
+22 VSVAESLG
-30 IKLTRTGQSFK
+30 IKLTRTGQSYK

-63 RGLHGDSIDLV
+63 RGLHGDAIDLV
-74 KTIKDVN
+74 KTIKDLN

-93 VESFDLSKLPPKEKF
+93 VDSFDKSKLPPKEKF

-122 QYLIDKRGHSE
+122 QYLIEKRGHSE
-133 DTVSFFLSEGILSQS
+133 DTVSFFVSEGILSQS
-148 TWRTTLDSG
+148 TWRTTLNSG
-157 KYFYEPVAVFKQLN
+157 EYFYEPVAVFKQIN

-186 NERIH
+186 NEKIH

-215 IGKPRRL
+215 IGTPKRI

-236 LHKEKLTDVKLVA
+236 LHKENLNDVKLIA
-249 CDGYKL
+249 CDGYKP

-266 NPTWVYNSTSEGQK
+266 NPAWVYKSTSEGQQ
-280 DVYDRIQKIEEILP
+280 DVYDRIQKIEEIIP

-332 QSDLPPLKEGQIKSD
+332 QSDLPPLEEGQLKSD

-419 LLPGEVYSEGHFI
+419 LLPGEFYTEGHFI

-447 IIPGSYDEETQTL
+447 IVPGSYDEETQTL

-492 IVLDSK
+492 IVLNSK

-511 NVMEWKISRKEFE
+511 NVMEWKISRKDFEVALNKQKTESTHKEFVNE
-524 IALTKET
+524 INNLEKYAS
-531 DKGEIIPAKD
+531 DKGVYLWTRNENWMSD
-541 KITDEKSENYKHDI
+541 SENDEGEQFLFDEGLYAANA
-555 YFYDGSGE
+555 YDFTSIDDLDAWLKAE
-563 PELVARV
+563 EVFLVNG
-570 KDDESLAEAPIL
+570 L
-582 GNKERRKDRNYYLN
+582 GQTKSF
-596 PTPSELKKIN
+596 SELKHE
-606 LSKFGLSEDKNLES
+606 LLLES
-620 FTKKYLEKHKGI
+620 QKVKK
-632 EIIKNSPE
+632 SPE
-640 EPQEKNDFSN
+640 EPQEKDNFSN

-664 ENLEGSPVPDAK
+664 ENLEGSPAPDAK

-711 IADSKDLNYL
+711 IADPKDLNYL

-739 ADSQVYYLYQD
+739 ADSKVYYLYQD
-750 KDEVNILKVDYL
+750 KDEVNILEVDYL

-894 DEIMQLSINTE
+894 DEIKQLSINTE

-924 QEIQKNEL
+924 QEIQKIEL
-932 PNVQNNIEKEENKS
+932 PNIENNIEKAENKA
-946 KSDSQCLSDILKAK
+946 KSDSKSLSDILKAK

-982 KNYLNAVSKF
+982 KNYLDAVSKF

-1007 ENISMVASYKD
+1007 QNISMVASYKD

-1043 LKDYEGKVKLDPN
+1043 LKDDEGKVKLDPS

-1175 SIAYVVSN
+1175 SVAYVVSN

-1198 NWSSDKNTLDHLESS
+1198 NWSSDINTLNHLESS
-1213 MSIIRDEAAKIIS
+1213 MAIIRDEAAKIIS

-1254 KQQQMEVNS
+1254 KQQQMEVSS
-1263 QSKKEQRSLT
+1263 QTKKEQSPI
-1273 QDNQE
+1273 QDNQV
-1278 QQKEQNKK
+1278 QQKEPNKK